1 METMD
6 ILVARY
12 KLCMEELTDAQKYLR
27 LAKEC
32 GEQEGRD
39 MFLSLAGQELGHYD
53 TCAEAGRRSWT
64 ATTGPRNREPS
75 GGALMSTSGDWQLN
89 SGRRLTGFAIQ
100 TK

>member
-53 TCAEAGRRSWT
+53 TLC
-64 ATTGPRNREPS
+64 RNGEKILDRNHGTEEQRTVW
-75 GGALMSTSGDWQLN
+75 GALMSTSGDWATELREKIDRVRHTN
-89 SGRRLTGFAIQ
+89 
-100 TK
+100 